1 MMGVVKWLLVLLLG
15 GLFFTSGGLKLM
27 DPQAFGKAILNY
39 RLAGESIAWM
49 SALWIP
55 WMEVIGGFGLF
66 LAKWRRPAIWL
77 LGSLIVVFEVI
88 LLVTLF
94 RGLDIDCGCFGT
106 KSPTSV
112 SFALM
117 RNIII
122 LGGLVLLKQVEDSQS
137 GEK

>member
-1 MMGVVKWLLVLLLG
+1 MMAVIKWLLIFLLG
-15 GLFFTSGGLKLM
+15 GLFLTSGGLKLM

-39 RLAGESIAWM
+39 RLVGESLAWL

-55 WMEVIGGFGLF
+55 WMEVTGALGLF
-66 LAKWRRPAIWL
+66 FAKWRRSALWL
-77 LGSLIVVFEVI
+77 LGILIVVFEVI
-88 LLVTLF
+88 LLITLF

-106 KSPTSV
+106 KSATSV

-122 LGGLVLLKQVEDSQS
+122 LGGLVLVGQVEGSQS
-137 GEK
+137 RIK